1 VRPPPISGLDVGQ
14 STDSQALAYAIVLH
28 MLNLIP
34 LIVVVFVL
42 LHRLVRRDLA
52 DDAQVSGR

>member
-14 STDSQALAYAIVLH
+14 STDSQALAYAVVLH

-34 LIVVVFVL
+34 FIVAEFVL
-42 LHRLVRRDLA
+42 LHERIRRDLA
-52 DDAQVSGR
+52 YDALVSGR

>member
-1 VRPPPISGLDVGQ
+1 VRPPAISGLDVGQ